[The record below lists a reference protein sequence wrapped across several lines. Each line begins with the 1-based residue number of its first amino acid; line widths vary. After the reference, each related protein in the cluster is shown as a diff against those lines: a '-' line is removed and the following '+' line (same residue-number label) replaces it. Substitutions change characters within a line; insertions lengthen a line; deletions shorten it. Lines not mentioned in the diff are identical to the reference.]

1 MKQYLILGL
10 LVLLCLDLF
19 TIAYKAA
26 LLNASLARLL
36 ALREEMEVKVNRAVN
51 LLHSPQEWLAAGN
64 LVQLFA
70 RFIGASLLLA
80 LFAPQAWS
88 VKSVLVELGILLLA
102 VVVVFWLEWAVE
114 VAVTHQPE
122 TWSMRLAPYVRSLT
136 VILSPMLV
144 LPLAIGRRKGE
155 AQEPVST
162 VTEAELKSMVD
173 AGHEGGVL
181 EGDERQ
187 MIYSIFELGD
197 TLVREI
203 MLPRIYINALEVST
217 PLSEAVDALIKSGHS
232 RMPVYAESVDNIL
245 GLLYAKD
252 LLRVWRQA
260 FEGNQAPAGNQA
272 LAGNQVPAGRQG
284 EQIDSLRSL
293 LRPATFVPEAKKVD
307 ELLEEM
313 QTGHVHMAMVVD
325 EYGGIAGLVTLEDI
339 FEEIVGEIQ
348 DEYDQSEEAPYL
360 QVGEGE
366 YVFQGKVDLRDFNEV
381 MGSQLPTEE
390 TETLG
395 GFIYEQVGRVPSS
408 GESLQVGDI
417 NLTIEQVTGRRIRK
431 VRAKRLPAVAQ
442 EERHDGDNDDK

>member
-1 MKQYLILGL
+1 VSHTLIILGL
-10 LVLLCLDLF
+10 LILFCLDLF
-19 TIAYKAA
+19 TAAFRTA

-36 ALREEMEVKVNRAVN
+36 ALREEMEARVNRVVS
-51 LLHSPQEWLAAGN
+51 LLHSPQEWLAASN
-64 LVQLFA
+64 LLQLLT
-70 RFIGASLLLA
+70 RFLCASLLIA
-80 LFAPQAWS
+80 LFIPQVWTVS
-88 VKSVLVELGILLLA
+88 TVFMVLGILILTA
-102 VVVVFWLEWAVE
+102 VVFFWFEWLAE
-114 VAVTHQPE
+114 ITVTRHPE
-122 TWSMRLAPYVRSLT
+122 TWAMRLAPYVRTTT
-136 VILSPMLV
+136 VILSPFLL
-144 LPLAIGRRKGE
+144 LPLALGKRRGE
-155 AQEPVST
+155 AHEQLPT
-162 VTEAELKSMVD
+162 VTEEELKSMVD

-203 MLPRIYINALEVST
+203 MLPRIYITALDVST
-217 PLSEAVDALIKSGHS
+217 PLQEAVDELIKSGHS
-232 RMPVYAESVDNIL
+232 RMPVYEESVDNVL

-252 LLRVWRQA
+252 LLKVWRK
-260 FEGNQAPAGNQA
+260 GDKM
-272 LAGNQVPAGRQG
+272 
-284 EQIDSLRSL
+284 DSLRSL

-348 DEYDQSEEAPYL
+348 DEYDQSEEAPYV
-360 QVGEGE
+360 QAGDGE

-381 MGSQLPTEE
+381 MDSQLPTEE

-408 GESLQVGDI
+408 GETLLVGDI
-417 NLTIEQVTGRRIRK
+417 QLTIEQVTGRRIRK
-431 VRAKRLPAVAQ
+431 VRAKKTPIETQ
-442 EERHDGDNDDK
+442 EERQDGDKTDG

>member
-1 MKQYLILGL
+1 VTHYIVLGL
-10 LVLLCLDLF
+10 LVLFCLDLF

-51 LLHSPQEWLAAGN
+51 LLHFPQEWLAAGN
-64 LVQLFA
+64 LVQLLA
-70 RFIGASLLLA
+70 RFLGASLLLA
-80 LFAPQAWS
+80 LFVPQAWS
-88 VKSVLVELGILLLA
+88 VTSILMELGILILA
-102 VVVVFWLEWAVE
+102 VVIVFWLEWAVE
-114 VAVTHQPE
+114 VAVTRHPE
-122 TWSMRLAPYVRSLT
+122 AWAMRLAPYVRSLT
-136 VILSPMLV
+136 VVLSPLLV

-245 GLLYAKD
+245 GILYAKD
-252 LLRVWRQA
+252 LLRVWNQA
-260 FEGNQAPAGNQA
+260 PAGDQAPAGNQE
-272 LAGNQVPAGRQG
+272 
-284 EQIDSLRSL
+284 EQIDSLRRL

-307 ELLEEM
+307 ELLEDM

-325 EYGGIAGLVTLEDI
+325 EYGGIAGMVTLEDI

-348 DEYDQSEEAPYL
+348 DEYDQSEEAPYIQL
-360 QVGEGE
+360 GEGE

-395 GFIYEQVGRVPSS
+395 GFIYEQIGRVPSS
-408 GESLQVGDI
+408 GERLQVGDI
-417 NLTIEQVTGRRIRK
+417 SLTIEQVTGRRIRK
-431 VRAKRLPAVAQ
+431 VKAKKQPADAQ
-442 EERHDGDNDDK
+442 EERQDGDDAH

>member
-1 MKQYLILGL
+1 MNHYLILVL

-26 LLNASLARLL
+26 LLNASMARLL

-51 LLHSPQEWLAAGN
+51 LLNSPHEWLAAGN

-70 RFIGASLLLA
+70 RFLGASLLLA

-88 VKSVLVELGILLLA
+88 VKSVLMELGILLLA

-114 VAVTHQPE
+114 VAITHQPE
-122 TWSMRLAPYVRSLT
+122 TWSMRLALYVRSLT
-136 VILSPMLV
+136 VILSPLLV

-217 PLSEAVDALIKSGHS
+217 PLSEAVEALIKSGHS
-232 RMPVYAESVDNIL
+232 RVPVYTESVDNIL
-245 GLLYAKD
+245 GILYAKD
-252 LLRVWRQA
+252 VLRVW
-260 FEGNQAPAGNQA
+260 NQG
-272 LAGNQVPAGRQG
+272 LAENQG
-284 EQIDSLRSL
+284 EQIESLRSL

-348 DEYDQSEEAPYL
+348 DEYDQSEEAPYI
-360 QVGEGE
+360 QVGEDE

-381 MGSQLPTEE
+381 MGSHLPTEE
-390 TETLG
+390 AETLG
-395 GFIYEQVGRVPSS
+395 GFIYEQVGRVPSG

-431 VRAKRLPAVAQ
+431 VRARRLGATTQ
-442 EERHDGDNDDK
+442 EERQDGDNANQ